1 MKKINYI
8 VCFLFLLFVAFSN
21 PVIIG
26 IAEPYIFN
34 KTNGTLFIQNNII
47 FELLTLL
54 KSDQFEFSSIST
66 SASSLNNYRIN
77 NIQYAISNNFDY
89 LLLIE
94 TYSISNKIF
103 MHIKLIDPYTNQNI
117 FIKNFNI
124 EFDIKVNEAIG
135 IISSNIIY
143 ELSNLTLKIKQKKN
157 IVDVN
162 KEEKKDIKNNDII
175 SDLLIMLN
183 NYPKN
188 EIFFMNGFFKNNS
201 EVFSLFNLYTGYSRY
216 ISDGFFF
223 DVGFFGGFGTI
234 SNEFSFESS
243 YFNDAF
249 VGMFSGLHFY
259 IKGIIEP
266 NLGARL
272 ELTYTSRNNVS
283 LSIPIDLG
291 IKFFIYKKNII
302 RINTSFPLNSY
313 DILNNKWEKKISLG
327 IMVGYGFK
335 I

>member
-1 MKKINYI
+1 MKKIIYI
-8 VCFLFLLFVAFSN
+8 LYFLFVFFICFSS

-26 IAEPYIFN
+26 IAEPYVFN

-47 FELLTLL
+47 FELFTLL
-54 KSDQFEFSSIST
+54 KSDQLELNSIST
-66 SASSLNNYRIN
+66 SVSGLNNYRIN

-89 LLLIE
+89 LILIE
-94 TYSISNKIF
+94 TYSINNKIF
-103 MHIKLIDPYTNQNI
+103 IHIKLVDPYTNQNI
-117 FIKNFNI
+117 LIKNFNI
-124 EFDIKVNEAIG
+124 EFDIKVNETIG
-135 IISSNIIY
+135 IISTNIIN
-143 ELSNLTLKIKQKKN
+143 ELTNMKLKTKPKKN
-157 IVDVN
+157 SIDIS
-162 KEEKKDIKNNDII
+162 KEEKKDVENNDII

-188 EIFFMNGFFKNNS
+188 EIFFLNGFFKNNS
-201 EVFSLFNLYTGYSRY
+201 EVFSMLNLYTGYSRY

-223 DVGFFGGFGTI
+223 DAGFFGGFGTI

-249 VGMFSGLHFY
+249 IGMFSGLHFY

-266 NLGARL
+266 NLGARV
-272 ELTYTSRNNVS
+272 ELTYTSKNNVT

-291 IKFFIYKKNII
+291 IKFFVYKKNII
-302 RINTSFPLNSY
+302 RINTSFPLNSF